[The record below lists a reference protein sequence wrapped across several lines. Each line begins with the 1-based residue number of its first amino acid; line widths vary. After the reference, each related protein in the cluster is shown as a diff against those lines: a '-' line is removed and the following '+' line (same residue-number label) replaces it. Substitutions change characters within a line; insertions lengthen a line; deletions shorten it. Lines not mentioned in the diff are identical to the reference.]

1 MDKHIKGALLVCL
14 AATMWGFD
22 GIALTPRLFNLHVP
36 FVVFILHLL
45 PLILMSV
52 IFGREEIKNIRKLDK
67 NDLFF
72 FFCVALFGG
81 SLGTLSIVK
90 ATITNIIQVVIKYL
104 TYSAVLNE
112 AAFKTLF
119 PKTVAEP
126 NEKAASK
133 E

>member
-1 MDKHIKGALLVCL
+1 MITKISQ
-14 AATMWGFD
+14 F
-22 GIALTPRLFNLHVP
+22 PP
-36 FVVFILHLL
+36 
-45 PLILMSV
+45 
-52 IFGREEIKNIRKLDK
+52 
-67 NDLFF
+67 
-72 FFCVALFGG
+72 VA
-81 SLGTLSIVK
+81 SEKSPNPQVK

-119 PKTVAEP
+119 PKTVADP

>member
-1 MDKHIKGALLVCL
+1 M
-14 AATMWGFD
+14 
-22 GIALTPRLFNLHVP
+22 
-36 FVVFILHLL
+36 
-45 PLILMSV
+45 
-52 IFGREEIKNIRKLDK
+52 
-67 NDLFF
+67 
-72 FFCVALFGG
+72 
-81 SLGTLSIVK
+81 K

-133 E
+133 RVKVRQLKG